1 MNLQTIAAKEEDYLY
16 VSTSQLPNSG
26 MGLFTAIKIFKDEI
40 IAIYKG
46 EILFGKEA
54 TRRAQKG
61 EDHYFMTLS
70 DKKTIDAMH
79 TDGFAKFANDA
90 EGKLPSSYKNNSKI
104 TKDEKGNVVLV
115 ALKNIA
121 QEEEIFCSYGKAY
134 WQKHG

>member
-1 MNLQTIAAKEEDYLY
+1 
-16 VSTSQLPNSG
+16 

-54 TRRAQKG
+54 ARRAQKG

-70 DKKTIDAMH
+70 EKKTIDAMH

>member
-1 MNLQTIAAKEEDYLY
+1 MNFNTIAAQEEDYLY
-16 VSTSQLPNSG
+16 VSTSQIPNSS
-26 MGLFTAIKIFKDEI
+26 MGLFTAVKIFKDEI

-54 TRRAQKG
+54 ARRAQKG

-70 DKKTIDAMH
+70 EKKTIDAMH

-90 EGKLPSSYKNNSKI
+90 EGKSSSTFKNNSKI

-121 QEEEIFCSYGKAY
+121 EGEEIFCSYGKAY
-134 WQKHG
+134 WKKHG